1 MMPLGRPGINVVVNA
16 TGKRLWS
23 TVSMI
28 KAVNCCLMDINA
40 NGSGIASQGNVFTLI
55 YGVSKNNCIGD
66 RSALIRMH

>member
-1 MMPLGRPGINVVVNA
+1 MMPLGRPGIDVVVNA

-40 NGSGIASQGNVFTLI
+40 NGSGIAS
-55 YGVSKNNCIGD
+55 
-66 RSALIRMH
+66 